1 MVDLNVTI
9 LECSDIVVDPS
20 QKNNVKNEPKEDV
33 KQPKIDKIVEKYP
46 CDKCEKVFPKFG
58 SKSLHM
64 RKAHNIKTLQYTPA
78 PVNRKVGRP
87 AYRFICDLCKEKKK
101 TESELRNHM
110 TLKHGQE
117 KSDMAEMQQEPIKR
131 MASLKIS
138 PPNKKTKAGMKEE
151 NMNRELNMKDFE
163 I

>member
-1 MVDLNVTI
+1 
-9 LECSDIVVDPS
+9 
-20 QKNNVKNEPKEDV
+20 
-33 KQPKIDKIVEKYP
+33 
-46 CDKCEKVFPKFG
+46 
-58 SKSLHM
+58 M

-117 KSDMAEMQQEPIKR
+117 KSDMAEMQPEPIKR